1 MNCPACGTAMT
12 EVTVAGVK
20 LDACQGG
27 CAGLWFDR
35 FELAKVEKAGQSAG
49 AELLDIEK
57 SATSKPPSD
66 GPRHCPRDGT
76 AMTRHFSSV
85 KRAVQIDEC
94 AQCRGVFLDAGE
106 LAAIETEYSSPED
119 RHKATEA
126 YYDGMFDDQLAQI
139 RNADQAKVQRAR
151 HIAHLLRFICPS
163 YYIPGK
169 QPWGAF

>member
-1 MNCPACGTAMT
+1 M
-12 EVTVAGVK
+12 
-20 LDACQGG
+20 
-27 CAGLWFDR
+27 DR
-35 FELAKVEKAGQSAG
+35 AIVPG
-49 AELLDIEK
+49 I
-57 SATSKPPSD
+57 
-66 GPRHCPRDGT
+66 GT

-94 AQCRGVFLDAGE
+94 PQCGGVFLDAGE